1 MAAADALMDL
11 GSREAWLTLGVRAL
25 HGIRRRWVS
34 IAVITVVFVIAGVTT
49 AALTPRTY
57 STATRMLVRTTYIM
71 PALASPKR
79 AVPSGADN
87 RTRSAAELVRDR
99 QSLLALIA
107 QQDLLA
113 RWERERPLLL
123 RTKDR
128 LMARLFGE
136 PTEADRAEALV
147 DVLSKRITIT
157 VNDEV
162 IRFWAQW
169 TDPQTVVDVVDGAVD
184 TFLEARRKV
193 DVQAIIDTQAIL
205 EQSAASARAEVEQ
218 HLAAVNLAQQTQPVR
233 RAVAPPTVTRA
244 VATVDPLRVPRMALV
259 AALNT
264 VSALQTAHA
273 AQVRDLEVRL
283 ADIRTRETERH
294 PDVVAL
300 RRQLAQVTGTPD
312 AVRQAQAEA
321 EAQRLSADYVAHGG
335 RIDELQPTE
344 IPVAAAMPQ
353 PVSFTPAGKDEPSDA
368 TLYARSLLESSI
380 ETYQDL
386 LGRLQNTR
394 IELETARASFGYHYT
409 VVSPARVP
417 RKADGPNVV
426 LIVMGALLAGLGA
439 GVMRALFAEWRA

>member
-1 MAAADALMDL
+1 VAPDALMDL
-11 GSREAWLTLGVRAL
+11 GSREAWLALAVRAL

-57 STATRMLVRTTYIM
+57 STATRVLVRKTYIM

-79 AVPSGADN
+79 SVPSGADN
-87 RTRSAAELVRDR
+87 LTQSAAELVRDR
-99 QSLLALIA
+99 QSLLALIT

-113 RWERERPLLL
+113 RWQRERPLLL

-147 DVLSKRITIT
+147 DVLSKRITVT
-157 VNDEV
+157 VEDEV
-162 IRFWAQW
+162 IRFWSQW

-184 TFLEARRKV
+184 AFLEARRKV

-218 HLAAVNLAQQTQPVR
+218 HLAAVNLAQQTQPVH
-233 RAVAPPTVTRA
+233 RAMAPAVVTRA

-259 AALNT
+259 AVLNT
-264 VSALQTAHA
+264 VSALQTEHA

-300 RRQLAQVTGTPD
+300 QRQLAQVKGTPD
-312 AVRQAQAEA
+312 AVRQAQA

-335 RIDELQPTE
+335 RMDELDPTE
-344 IPVAAAMPQ
+344 TPVAAAMPQ
-353 PVSFTPAGKDEPSDA
+353 SVSFTPAAKDEPSDA
-368 TLYARSLLESSI
+368 TLYARSLFESSI

-394 IELETARASFGYHYT
+394 IELETARASFGYRYT

>member
-1 MAAADALMDL
+1 MAPADALLDL
-11 GSREAWLTLGVRAL
+11 GSREAWLALAARAL
-25 HGIRRRWVS
+25 HGIRRRWIS
-34 IAVITVVFVIAGVTT
+34 IAVITVVFVVVGVVT

-57 STATRMLVRTTYIM
+57 STATRVLVRKTYIM

-87 RTRSAAELVRDR
+87 LTQSAAELVRDR
-99 QSLLALIA
+99 QSLLALID

-113 RWERERPLLL
+113 RWERERPVLL

-128 LMARLFGE
+128 VMARLFGE
-136 PTEADRAEALV
+136 PSEADRAEALV
-147 DVLSKRITIT
+147 DVLSKRISIT
-157 VNDEV
+157 VEDEV

-184 TFLEARRKV
+184 AFLEARRKV
-193 DVQAIIDTQAIL
+193 DVQAIIDTQTIL
-205 EQSAASARAEVEQ
+205 EQSAASARADVEQ
-218 HLAAVNLAQQTQPVR
+218 HLAAVNLAQQLQPVR
-233 RAVAPPTVTRA
+233 RTAATSIVTRVP
-244 VATVDPLRVPRMALV
+244 VASDPLRGQRLAVV

-273 AQVRDLEVRL
+273 AQVRDMEVRL

-300 RRQLAQVTGTPD
+300 QRQLAQVKGTPD
-312 AVRQAQAEA
+312 AVRQAQAD
-321 EAQRLSADYVAHGG
+321 AQRVTADYVAQGG
-335 RIDELQPTE
+335 RMDDLHAADA
-344 IPVAAAMPQ
+344 PVAVATPQ
-353 PVSFTPAGKDEPSDA
+353 AVSFGPVAKDEPSDA

-394 IELETARASFGYHYT
+394 IELETARASFGYRYT

-426 LIVMGALLAGLGA
+426 LMVMGALLAGLGA
-439 GVMRALFAEWRA
+439 GVARALFAEWRA